1 MIIIPKLPVTF
12 RIEHSDPNVC
22 YVAPIK
28 FEDGCITVAHETAF
42 ITCVEEFH
50 ACVAY
55 GARRI
60 IRLCPNN
67 VYVTGQAKYMWLY
80 ALDVST
86 GFDNYNKPLL
96 IPCGLVRGY
105 ASESTSTDRSIICPI
120 GIAYTGQHSKGD
132 SATYFTD
139 PDLIVRG
146 LCASWTRD
154 FQNIYVDQ
162 VTKVRHEANGCRIL
176 DCDRALFSA

>member
-1 MIIIPKLPVTF
+1 MQVMG
-12 RIEHSDPNVC
+12 D
-22 YVAPIK
+22 
-28 FEDGCITVAHETAF
+28 TAF
-42 ITCVEEFH
+42 ITCVHEFH
-50 ACVAY
+50 TCVAQ
-55 GARRI
+55 GVRRI
-60 IRLCPNN
+60 IRLCPNS

-96 IPCGLVRGY
+96 IPCGLVGGY
-105 ASESTSTDRSIICPI
+105 DSESTHRTIVCPI
-120 GIAYTGQHSKGD
+120 GIAYTGQHGKGN

-154 FQNIYVDQ
+154 FQNIAVDQ